1 MKGWR
6 AFVPVA
12 AAVLCLA
19 RAAAGGEL
27 EIVDLAVGE
36 GRAAAPGDR
45 VTVHYDGRLAD
56 GAPFDSSR
64 ERGQPFVFALGRGQ
78 VIRGWDIGVEGMRVG
93 GQRRLTIPPEYAYG
107 DRDLGIIPPN
117 STLVF
122 DVELLALE

>member
-1 MKGWR
+1 MRGWR
-6 AFVPVA
+6 AFA
-12 AAVLCLA
+12 LATAAVLCLA

-78 VIRGWDIGVEGMRVG
+78 LKYFEESLQGH
-93 GQRRLTIPPEYAYG
+93 
-107 DRDLGIIPPN
+107 
-117 STLVF
+117 
-122 DVELLALE
+122 